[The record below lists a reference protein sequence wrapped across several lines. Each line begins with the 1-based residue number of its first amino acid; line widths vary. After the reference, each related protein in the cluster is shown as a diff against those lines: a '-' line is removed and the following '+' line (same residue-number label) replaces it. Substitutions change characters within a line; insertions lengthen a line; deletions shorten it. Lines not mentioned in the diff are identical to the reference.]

1 MNRNRRLIKTTFI
14 YFLGSFA
21 TKLLA
26 FFLLPIYT
34 KWLTPFQFGT
44 IDLVLSIVPLIG
56 PIFTLQITEC
66 IFRFLFDCKTER
78 EKKLNITNA
87 IVIYFLGM
95 IIFFISYLLFNII
108 YGVYFDKYFVIYF
121 ILLYLSIF
129 IQQLTRSF
137 QLNLVYSI
145 SSILSAVVQGVTNVL
160 LIKLFQE
167 KALLI
172 APALGFLLII
182 LFGGARIN
190 ILSYIDLTL
199 IDKKI
204 MYKQLKYSLPLIPN
218 QICWWFNGAVGKYIV
233 NYYLGTSLLGILAIT
248 TKFSGLLVTVMQIYF
263 LAWTENSIFEFKSKD
278 RDEYFSKNLNG
289 MIEFLLFS
297 TAIFLQIIKL
307 YFNYAIEKEY
317 YGALK
322 IIPIVSMGIL
332 FSCIAT
338 FLGTIYT
345 ASKNTKDAFLTTT
358 IAAVTNI
365 ILSIILVKYWDLLG
379 FAIANLCCYIVFAIV
394 RLISIKKICL
404 VKLKLPTLKS
414 ILSLILSFFIYYT
427 SLKNIILSIW
437 TLGIIGILFLWQYK
451 LIILKVIN
459 RNEKIL

>member
-1 MNRNRRLIKTTFI
+1 MNRNRRLLRTTFI

-21 TKLLA
+21 TKLLV
-26 FFLLPIYT
+26 FILLPIYT
-34 KWLTPFQFGT
+34 KWLTPFQFGK
-44 IDLVLSIVPLIG
+44 IDLLLSIVPLIG

-78 EKKLNITNA
+78 EKKINITNA
-87 IVIYFLGM
+87 IIIYFLGM

-108 YGVYFDKYFVIYF
+108 YGIYFDKYFVIYF

-145 SSILSAVVQGVTNVL
+145 SSILSAMIQGIVNIL
-160 LIKLFQE
+160 LIKIFQE

-172 APALGFLLII
+172 APTLGFLLII

-204 MYKQLKYSLPLIPN
+204 IYKQLKYSLPLIPN

-263 LAWTENSIFEFKSKD
+263 LAWTENSIFEYESKD
-278 RDEYFSKNLNG
+278 RDEYFSNNLNG
-289 MIEFLLFS
+289 MIEFLLFF
-297 TAIFLQIIKL
+297 TAGFLQIIKL
-307 YFNYAIEKEY
+307 YFNFAIGLEY
-317 YGALK
+317 HTALK
-322 IIPIVSMGIL
+322 IIPIISIGIL

-345 ASKNTKDAFLTTT
+345 ASKNTKDAFSTTV
-358 IAAVTNI
+358 IAAITNI
-365 ILSIILVKYWDLLG
+365 ILSIILVKNYGLLG
-379 FAIANLCCYIVFAIV
+379 FAIANLCCYIIFVIV
-394 RLISIKKICL
+394 RFISIKKFCL
-404 VKLKLPTLKS
+404 IKLKFPNLKS
-414 ILSLILSFFIYYT
+414 LMSIILSFFIYYT
-427 SLKNIILSIW
+427 SLKNVILTIW

-451 LIILKVIN
+451 LIILKLIN
-459 RNEKIL
+459 KNGKI